1 MITRTLARRLE
12 DLEAE
17 LLPVAGEAKIIRVN
31 FVERDG
37 TVVEHRDFTVNGTAP
52 KPLRTRPWRRK

>member
-1 MITRTLARRLE
+1 MIGRILARRLE

-17 LLPVAGEAKIIRVN
+17 LPPVAGETTTIRVD

-37 TVVEHRDFTVNGTAP
+37 TFVDHMDFTIKPAAP
-52 KPLRTRPWRRK
+52 QPRRTRPWRRK